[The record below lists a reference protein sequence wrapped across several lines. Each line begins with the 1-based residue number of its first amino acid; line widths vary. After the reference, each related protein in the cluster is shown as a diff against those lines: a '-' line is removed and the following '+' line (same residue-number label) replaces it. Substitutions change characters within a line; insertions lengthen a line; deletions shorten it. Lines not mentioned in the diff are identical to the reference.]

1 MFLEE
6 LLAESIELLRRK
18 RKIMSLITRIY
29 AEFSQES
36 YSFHLMTVFLP
47 PSHHFDL
54 GETTLFLW
62 IRGQAWTMFVR
73 ATLTAHLRSLSQ
85 GDSPWGLA
93 FPEGVL
99 PPQSERPHLLTHSA
113 VSFSFHL
120 QHGSCKVGIERA
132 VFLCVTELA
141 QDRGTFFSNFVFVC
155 RDS

>member
-6 LLAESIELLRRK
+6 LLAKSIEILRRK

-36 YSFHLMTVFLP
+36 YSFHLMTIFLP

-54 GETTLFLW
+54 GERTLFLW
-62 IRGQAWTMFVR
+62 IRVQAWTVSARPSF
-73 ATLTAHLRSLSQ
+73 TAHLWSLSQ
-85 GDSPWGLA
+85 GDSPQGLA

-120 QHGSCKVGIERA
+120 QHSSCKVGMERA
-132 VFLCVTELA
+132 VFPCVTELA

-155 RDS
+155 RVS